1 MKFNKFIFNI
11 ILAFSFLKITAGY
24 HAGNITYSWLY
35 GYTYQI
41 KYTTYTPNISPD
53 SYCQIDSICFGDGAN
68 GIMIRSNGSCN
79 GACSPAC
86 DGVILSG
93 TTIKM
98 NEYTVTHTYPGSGN
112 YLICF
117 EQANRN
123 AGVTNIPNSVNQVMS
138 FYSLLVIPTFGSGK
152 NNSSVFANHPIAN
165 GCLNNG
171 CFIYNPSATDA
182 DGDSLSYEIAP
193 CNGNGGSITPGYTYP
208 STGTGGNFNINPV
221 SGTLTWCNPQLAGD
235 YNVVI
240 KITEW
245 RKDDDGNYYTIGY
258 VERDTELS
266 VSSCTGIN
274 EEKGAENNITIF
286 PNPTNNIATI
296 NLSEKENCTI
306 QLYDVTG
313 KILINEKI
321 SNTNRYQ
328 LNLENITQGIYFL
341 KVTGNKNT
349 SITKKIIKQ

>member
-1 MKFNKFIFNI
+1 M
-11 ILAFSFLKITAGY
+11 FSFLNINAGY

-53 SYCQIDSICFGDGAN
+53 PYCQIDSICFGDGTN
-68 GIMIRSNGSCN
+68 GILIRSNGSCN
-79 GACSPAC
+79 GTCSPAC
-86 DGVILSG
+86 DGLILSG
-93 TTIKM
+93 TSIKM
-98 NEYTVTHTYPGSGN
+98 NEYTTTHSYPGPGN
-112 YLICF
+112 YTICF

-123 AGVTNIPNSVNQVMS
+123 AGVINIPNSVNNSMS
-138 FYSLLVIPTFGSGK
+138 FFSLLVIPAFGSGK

-165 GCLNNG
+165 GCLNND
-171 CFIYNPSATDA
+171 CFTYNPSATDS

-193 CNGNGGSITPGYTYP
+193 SKGNGGSFTPGYTYP
-208 STGTGGNFNINPV
+208 STGTGGTFSVNPV

-266 VSSCTGIN
+266 VSNCTSIN
-274 EEKGAENNITIF
+274 EEKLQENNITIF
-286 PNPTNNIATI
+286 PNPTNNFT
-296 NLSEKENCTI
+296 TI
-306 QLYDVTG
+306 QLSSKEKYSFHLYDMAG
-313 KILINEKI
+313 KLISHQNC
-321 SNTNRYQ
+321 SNTSSYI
-328 LNLENITQGIYFL
+328 LNLENFTEGIYFL
-341 KVTGNKNT
+341 KITGNDNST
-349 SITKKIIKQ
+349 ITKKIIKQ